1 MIIRKYLASNTP
13 KDFWINRNCHIYVNY
28 PFLVKDS
35 ELSCS
40 LFIFL
45 SVKGIVL
52 QVCCQRQIVGYK
64 IPDDWIKGRT
74 LGTGAR
80 GSGKICKLVC
90 CTITISFNKS
100 DRMILEGLE

>member
-1 MIIRKYLASNTP
+1 MFIPVKSRIYPRLAFNV
-13 KDFWINRNCHIYVNY
+13 FALI
-28 PFLVKDS
+28 F
-35 ELSCS
+35 
-40 LFIFL
+40 FFL

-64 IPDDWIKGRT
+64 IPDDGIKGRT